1 MTQEIR
7 KYSDEAMFLSEQMPV
22 GDKGVEPRVTLLSMT
37 PDPLGAAAAPNMM
50 YRGIVVRSLKDVP
63 DEERRKVLSDMAKTR
78 LTAPLEFIDLHFMVE
93 GVTRA
98 FTHQM
103 VRQRTAVYAQESMRF
118 SVVEGQEWRDRAA
131 MPPDLT
137 ERQRIIWAQTMNTM
151 QDAYKDLIDDGV
163 PAEDARGLM
172 PHAMTTRLHYKT
184 NLRNLVD
191 HVGNRLCTQAQ
202 FEWRKVAMGFADAI
216 RNYQPNMVSEFV
228 LEDMQW
234 QYEAIANSWMFSPV
248 CYHTGKCEFMAS
260 ADRFCAI
267 RDRVETFHQIGVR
280 PEWWDARLSD
290 RDAELMRRGVP
301 GIFPGEWLIDPT
313 AARKES

>member
-1 MTQEIR
+1 MSEIQR
-7 KYSDEAMFLSEQMPV
+7 YADAAMFRSEEMPTEGGRV
-22 GDKGVEPRVTLLSMT
+22 VPKVTLLSMT
-37 PDPLGAAAAPNMM
+37 PDPLGAAAAANMM
-50 YRGIVVRSLKDVP
+50 YRGIVVRNLKDVP
-63 DEERRKVLSDMAKTR
+63 DEERRKVLDDMAKTR
-78 LTAPLEFIDLHFMVE
+78 LTAPLEFIDLHFIIE

-118 SVVEGQEWRDRAA
+118 SVVEGQSWLDRCAVPPSIQDNPGLKLRWATA
-131 MPPDLT
+131 MNDL
-137 ERQRIIWAQTMNTM
+137 QAQYQIMI
-151 QDAYKDLIDDGV
+151 DAGV

-202 FEWRKVAMGFADAI
+202 FEWRSVAMQFAEEI
-216 RNYQPNMVSEFV
+216 RNYGEHRQHRWS
-228 LEDMQW
+228 
-234 QYEAIANSWMFSPV
+234 YEAIANSWMFAPV

-267 RDRVETFHQIGVR
+267 RDRVQAFHENGV
-280 PEWWDARLSD
+280 PPDQWDARN
-290 RDAELMRRGVP
+290 AAQVKGVRT
-301 GIFPGEWLIDPT
+301 IFPAEWLADPT
-313 AARKES
+313 AARDTGGSNA